1 MTKLLLTIVVLLL
14 AVVVSVIQNKK
25 RSTLSTI
32 LNDWI
37 SAPEAYQN
45 LSSLNENIRDLN
57 VNTPA
62 EAEMICRG
70 LEYLKAQFDTGNFS
84 NLNENLRTL
93 AVLFQQVKNKQAYR
107 VLNERGIP
115 LLVANFNLYRNRAEE
130 EISRDSHYEPD
141 IFILKIFAQ
150 YTNGEGT
157 KALIEAIK
165 ANYKPDHYL
174 WSVIFN
180 IAAGN
185 DQYQTIIREL
195 GQNIPAQFAGIGYLD
210 MCNRLAIDGKL
221 SKHPFDSEPGYQ
233 LFRKLLQSQDPDEYS
248 YAVSATAALPFI
260 NSPYQAELLKLASG
274 HPDSDVRIESA
285 WAGAKLGDDQSL
297 QRLVELAKDYRYG
310 NKPMLYLK
318 ELGKES
324 MAPAETKQA
333 DFQALA
339 ELCNWLSHP
348 NEFGS
353 YPDAARIM
361 DQRELYWPPT
371 KDRRTMYIIEYT
383 YKNHKEDGSDDIGVG
398 MVGSTTFCLFGI
410 DGLANYPPE
419 KIYAIHCAW
428 EMDLKDYANPET
440 GLTILRR
447 FNRDL

>member
-1 MTKLLLTIVVLLL
+1 MPKLLLFIVVLLL

-25 RSTLSTI
+25 RSTLSTT

-37 SAPEAYQN
+37 SAPEAYQK
-45 LSSLNENIRDLN
+45 LSTLNKNIHKLN

-62 EAEMICRG
+62 EAKMICRG
-70 LEYLKAQFDTGNFS
+70 LEYLKAQFGAKNYS
-84 NLNENLRTL
+84 NLNENLYTL
-93 AVLFQQVKNKQAYR
+93 AGLFQQIKNKQAYH

-115 LLVANFNLYRNRAEE
+115 LLIANFNLYRKVIDE
-130 EISRDSHYEPD
+130 EISRDSCYEPD
-141 IFILKIFAQ
+141 IFILKIFAI
-150 YTNGEGT
+150 YTNREGI

-165 ANYKPDHYL
+165 SNYKPDNYL
-174 WSVIFN
+174 WSVIFE
-180 IAAGN
+180 IAAEN
-185 DQYQTIIREL
+185 DQYNTIIQEL
-195 GQNIPAQFAGIGYLD
+195 GQYLPAQFAGIGYLD
-210 MCNRLAIDGKL
+210 MCNRLAVEGKL

-233 LFRKLLQSQDPDEYS
+233 LLLKLLRSQDRDEFS

-260 NSPYQAELLKLASG
+260 NNRYRTELLKLASA
-274 HPDSDVRIESA
+274 HPDIDVRIESA
-285 WAGAKLGDDQSL
+285 WAGAKLGDAESL

-310 NKPMLYLK
+310 NKPMQYLK
-318 ELGKES
+318 ELDKES
-324 MAPAETKQA
+324 MAPPETKQA

-353 YPDAARIM
+353 YPDAARIV

-371 KDRRTMYIIEYT
+371 KDHRTMYIIEYT
-383 YKNHKEDGSDDIGVG
+383 YKNHNEDGSDDIGVG

-440 GLTILRR
+440 GLKILRSY
-447 FNRDL
+447 NRDL

>member
-1 MTKLLLTIVVLLL
+1 MPKLLLTIVVLIL

-25 RSTLSTI
+25 RSTLSTT

-37 SAPEAYQN
+37 SAPEVYQK

-70 LEYLKAQFDTGNFS
+70 LEYLKAQFGAENYS
-84 NLNENLRTL
+84 NLNDNLYTL
-93 AVLFQQVKNKQAYR
+93 AVLFQKINNKQAYQ

-115 LLVANFNLYRNRAEE
+115 LLIANFNLYRNVAEE
-130 EISRDSHYEPD
+130 EISRDSYYEPD

-150 YTNGEGT
+150 YTNREGT

-165 ANYKPDHYL
+165 SNYKPDKYL
-174 WSVIFN
+174 WSVIFE
-180 IAAGN
+180 IAAENGQSN
-185 DQYQTIIREL
+185 TIIREL
-195 GQNIPAQFAGIGYLD
+195 GQYLPAQFAGISYLD
-210 MCNRLAIDGKL
+210 MCNRLAVEGKL
-221 SKHPFDSEPGYQ
+221 SKHPFDSEPGFQ
-233 LFRKLLQSQDPDEYS
+233 LLRKLLQSQDRDEFS

-260 NSPYQAELLKLASG
+260 NSRYQAELLKLASE
-274 HPDSDVRIESA
+274 HPDIDVRIESA

-297 QRLVELAKDYRYG
+297 QGLVELAKDYRYG

-324 MAPAETKQA
+324 LAPAETKQA

-348 NEFGS
+348 SEFGS
-353 YPDAARIM
+353 YPDAAGIV
-361 DQRELYWPPT
+361 DKRELYWPPT
-371 KDRRTMYIIEYT
+371 QDRRTMYIIEYT

-410 DGLANYPPE
+410 EGLVNYPPE
-419 KIYAIHCAW
+419 KIYGIHCAW
-428 EMDLKDYANPET
+428 EMDLEDYANPEI
-440 GLTILRR
+440 GLNILRKY
-447 FNRDL
+447 NQK